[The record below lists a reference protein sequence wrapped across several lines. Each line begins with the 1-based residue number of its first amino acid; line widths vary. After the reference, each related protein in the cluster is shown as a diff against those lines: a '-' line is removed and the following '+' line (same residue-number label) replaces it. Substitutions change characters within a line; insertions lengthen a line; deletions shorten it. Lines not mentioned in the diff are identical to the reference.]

1 MKYDFLIDNIINN
14 NDNLSCLKI
23 VKDILNVVL
32 NDIEYMNENYK
43 LFSEKR
49 YFDLGNNNKIKDED
63 IESLSSVVDTITDII
78 NDNEREEI

>member
-1 MKYDFLIDNIINN
+1 MKYNLIDNITNN

-32 NDIEYMNENYK
+32 NDIEYMNKDYE

-63 IESLSSVVDTITDII
+63 IESLSSAVDTIIDII
-78 NDNEREEI
+78 NDNESEEI

>member
-32 NDIEYMNENYK
+32 NDIEYMNEDYE

-63 IESLSSVVDTITDII
+63 IESLSSMVDTITDII
-78 NDNEREEI
+78 NDNEREDI